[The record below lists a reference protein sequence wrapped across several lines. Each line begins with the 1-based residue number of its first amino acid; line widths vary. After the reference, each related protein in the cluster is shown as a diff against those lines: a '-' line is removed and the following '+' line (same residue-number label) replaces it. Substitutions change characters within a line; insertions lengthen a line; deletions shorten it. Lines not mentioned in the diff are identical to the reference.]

1 MATNAPALS
10 ADKPSP
16 YRLLIEI
23 LLFLSYLVFGLTW
36 IGYAP
41 FLKDIQVQ
49 YSLDYTRTA
58 LVISAVSFA
67 KTCIPFVAGLVAVRL
82 GVARTLLIGNLFIC
96 ASLYSPF
103 AAHFSTLVVSRVLF
117 GVGGAIVVTLL
128 GPAVL
133 QWFPRSELA
142 IVNGFN
148 YVAVNSGITLSLFI
162 TIPLALRFGRV
173 QTLTAY
179 AVTSAVITL
188 LWLLFGRDRI
198 KTPRSAASGLRGYLE
213 ILKIKEVWWLTF
225 AATGPLCVYLVFNT
239 WLPTFY
245 KESLGLA
252 PARASQLT
260 GLANMVGIPS
270 AIVAGL
276 LSQKTGKRKPFI
288 LVSGLL
294 TGTAAFGLFLSSNV
308 AFLSVSA
315 VIFGVGLFLWVSPLT
330 TLAMEIPGI
339 TPQKLAIVNGV
350 LFSFGYLM
358 AFLAPLIAGALR
370 DWTGSFIP
378 GFVAFSLFSF
388 SLFLGGLALK
398 EPQRQTQGTQ

>member
-1 MATNAPALS
+1 MATPAS
-10 ADKPSP
+10 AVPADKPQS
-16 YRLLIEI
+16 YRFLIEI
-23 LLFLSYLVFGLTW
+23 LLFLSYFVFGLTW

-67 KTCIPFVAGLVAVRL
+67 KTCIPLVAGIVAVRL
-82 GVARTLLIGNLFIC
+82 GVARTLLVGNLFIC
-96 ASLYSPF
+96 TSLYSPF
-103 AAHFSTLVVSRVLF
+103 AAHFSELVASRVLF
-117 GVGGAIVVTLL
+117 GIGGAIVVTLL

-162 TIPLALRFGRV
+162 TIPLALKFGRV

-179 AVTSAVITL
+179 AVISTVITL
-188 LWLLFGRDRI
+188 AWLLFGRDRFPA
-198 KTPRSAASGLRGYLE
+198 PRVAAAGSGYLE
-213 ILKIKEVWWLTF
+213 ILKMKEVWWLTF

-252 PARASQLT
+252 PGRASQLT

-270 AIVAGL
+270 AIIAGL
-276 LSQKTGKRKPFI
+276 ITQKTGKRKPLI
-288 LVSGLL
+288 LASGVL
-294 TGTAAFGLFLSSNV
+294 TGTAAFGLFLTRDV
-308 AFLSVSA
+308 VVLSISA

-330 TLAMEIPGI
+330 TLAMEIPGM
-339 TPQKLAIVNGV
+339 TPQKLAILNGV
-350 LFSFGYLM
+350 LFSVGYLM
-358 AFLAPLIAGALR
+358 AFLAPMIAGALR
-370 DWTGSFIP
+370 DITGSFIP
-378 GFVAFSLFSF
+378 GFVAFSIFSYSLLF
-388 SLFLGGLALK
+388 GGLALK
-398 EPQRQTQGTQ
+398 ESERRTQGTQ